1 MNSGRFRVDSDGDTD
16 MTVPQPVYEFITA
29 PKLSSWNQA
38 ALVKWS
44 NDREH
49 YMARI
54 AERCAV
60 TGEDPHSIAVSAKS
74 SLSTE
79 ILTTVARYGLKKL
92 AADITDADI
101 VAAIEK
107 RCASFKNAHVPDVT
121 LFFKERLNMNM
132 KDDDSD
138 ARVLQYF
145 TDFDRLIKENGFT
158 SMLGATGVG
167 FGSMPREVRM
177 KQRCKILIDNIQ
189 PEMLKIEIERLVKSE
204 CHAAA
209 KDDVELFELIASRSR
224 LQQHYHMLSQEFRQK
239 EPKRDA
245 KKPFDSRKRSDPPR
259 ALPAISFVGGAGK
272 NDPPRTGCWV
282 CKGAHWLKD
291 CPVATQLQ
299 KDEAQSKMRE
309 MRGSRRVNRLK
320 KFSGGDSQLSVRIN
334 DLIDVPFCPDSG
346 ADSNVVPRHIVNEL
360 LDLSSNVILTNL
372 SSPVVVEVADGR
384 QVRCD
389 TEATLDLKIS
399 TAAGPVNILAVKCLV
414 LNAQGDEFL
423 LGRVTLKSLGIDVER
438 MFEQL
443 AASPNN
449 EDAPDNLAEEPSL
462 GVDSNTEIENL
473 LGKMVDEAVENGFP
487 AERRGELAALVKEF
501 RDCWRVRI
509 APDDAARLEPL
520 KVQLKDGATP
530 FRCKPRRYPPLQ
542 SQFLRE
548 YTQQLEAFGLIRK
561 NNQSRWAC
569 AAVPVKKPG
578 SKDEFRIT
586 TDYRPLNS
594 MTVPIAGTTPILS
607 VVTSAVK
614 GSFGF
619 ASFDMLKGFWQL
631 PLHGESQEIFS
642 FMTEDTIYTPT
653 RVPQGATDSALHFQ
667 NQMQFAF
674 EPLLYHSLLVWIDD
688 VIVYAANVT
697 EFLQVLR
704 KFFEIL
710 NEFNLKLNAMKS
722 QLFQHQVKWCGK
734 LISGDGVEHDPERI
748 SALQEL
754 PLPSTAADLQYFL
767 CASNWMRDSIVDYAS
782 HAAPLQ
788 AKLDLALQG
797 SGRRRTAGLRIPLV
811 WTAEEEKCFNSV
823 LLVIGNSVPLS
834 FPSVEHEICMFTDAS
849 DHDWAVVLTQ
859 VAEWDSS
866 VPVHEQKHQLLVCKG
881 GVFRNAQLNWSIVE
895 KEAFP
900 IVMACTNLEYLLQ
913 RSRGFRLYCDHANL
927 IAIFSPSTE
936 IKKHIRAKLQRWA
949 MRLTGYNYSIVHIP
963 GENNVWAD
971 IVSRWG
977 RTPENQSSVKKI
989 LHVQT
994 RRAVQAS
1001 TLRPLEDGEFVWPSL
1016 ADIEASQ
1023 RRHVKTLA
1031 RTHAIKDGV
1040 IFVVEKPW
1048 IPSADNDLLARLLV
1062 VAHCGMQGHR
1072 GEHAM
1077 VNALRR
1083 FDITNVAVV
1092 VKEFVRACL
1101 LCKHVKGSL
1110 VIQRPWGPTLVC
1122 KIRNE
1127 VLHWDFL
1134 FLGDSHGDQRYLLV
1148 LKDGLTHYCELFAC
1162 ASPTAAVA
1170 AEAMLDWQKRFGS
1183 PAIWVSDSGSHFKN
1197 ELIATLSSRLKAQ
1210 QQFVPAYSPWINGT
1224 VERLNRDVL
1233 QVLRALL
1240 LEYKLDTKEWFYLL
1254 PIVQSSLNH
1263 TQLPSL
1269 GNKSPVELFTG
1280 LPSASALDFV
1290 WKPTSKNG
1298 VVPINM
1304 GKPQI
1309 EKWLSSLRKS
1319 LADMHQEVICIKE
1332 RTRLQ
1337 QQANKKGA
1345 VCNFTEGD
1353 FVLWSR
1359 VDSRLSGNKL
1369 MVRWV
1374 GPFRVLESLPHSFVI
1389 EHLITKSKFDVH
1401 GSRLKFYADS
1411 SLNANEELIEHI
1423 STQGVVLGVAAF
1435 KEFRLNCDLRR
1446 WELLVSWQGFE
1457 AVEDSWESLADLYK
1471 DVPTKV
1477 IEFAASSTSQE
1488 FKKAVHQLSKP

>member
-1 MNSGRFRVDSDGDTD
+1 
-16 MTVPQPVYEFITA
+16 
-29 PKLSSWNQA
+29 
-38 ALVKWS
+38 
-44 NDREH
+44 
-49 YMARI
+49 
-54 AERCAV
+54 
-60 TGEDPHSIAVSAKS
+60 
-74 SLSTE
+74 
-79 ILTTVARYGLKKL
+79 
-92 AADITDADI
+92 
-101 VAAIEK
+101 
-107 RCASFKNAHVPDVT
+107 
-121 LFFKERLNMNM
+121 
-132 KDDDSD
+132 
-138 ARVLQYF
+138 
-145 TDFDRLIKENGFT
+145 
-158 SMLGATGVG
+158 MLGATGVG
-167 FGSMPREVRM
+167 FDSVPREVRM

-209 KDDVELFELIASRSR
+209 KDVVLYELIASRSR
-224 LQQHYHMLSQEFRQK
+224 LQQHCHMLSQEFRQK

-245 KKPFDSRKRSDPPR
+245 KKPFDSRKKSDPPR
-259 ALPAISFVGGAGK
+259 ALPSTLRVG
-272 NDPPRTGCWV
+272 
-282 CKGAHWLKD
+282 
-291 CPVATQLQ
+291 
-299 KDEAQSKMRE
+299 
-309 MRGSRRVNRLK
+309 
-320 KFSGGDSQLSVRIN
+320 
-334 DLIDVPFCPDSG
+334 G

-389 TEATLDLKIS
+389 KEATLDLKIA

-414 LNAQGDEFL
+414 LNAQGDEYL

-443 AASPNN
+443 AACPNN
-449 EDAPDNLAEEPSL
+449 EDAPEDLTEEPSL
-462 GVDSNTEIENL
+462 GVDSNTEIEL
-473 LGKMVDEAVENGFP
+473 LLDKMADEAVENGYP
-487 AERRGELAALVKEF
+487 AERRGELAALAKEF
-501 RDCWRVRI
+501 RDCWR
-509 APDDAARLEPL
+509 
-520 KVQLKDGATP
+520 
-530 FRCKPRRYPPLQ
+530 

-548 YTQQLEAFGLIRK
+548 YTQQLEACGLIRK

-594 MTVPIAGTTPILS
+594 MTVPIAGTTLNLS
-607 VVTSAVK
+607 VVTSA
-614 GSFGF
+614 
-619 ASFDMLKGFWQL
+619 QL
-631 PLHGESQEIFS
+631 PLHDESQEIFS

-653 RVPQGATDSALHFQ
+653 RVPQGDTDSALHFQ
-667 NQMQFAF
+667 NQMQLAF
-674 EPLLYHSLLVWIDD
+674 EPLLYKSLLVWIDD
-688 VIVYAANVT
+688 VIVYAANAT
-697 EFLQVLR
+697 ELLHVLR

-710 NEFNLKLNAMKS
+710 KEFNLKLNASKS

-767 CASNWMRDSIVDYAS
+767 CASNWLRDSIVDYAR

-788 AKLDLALQG
+788 AKLNMALKG
-797 SGRRRTAGLRIPLV
+797 SGRRRTAGLRIPLM
-811 WTAEEEKCFNSV
+811 WTSEEEKCYNLLV
-823 LLVIGNSVPLS
+823 LVIGNSVPLS
-834 FPSVEHEICMFTDAS
+834 FPSAEHEICMFTDAS
-849 DHDWAVVLTQ
+849 DQGWAVVLTQ

-900 IVMACTNLEYLLQ
+900 IVMAC
-913 RSRGFRLYCDHANL
+913 
-927 IAIFSPSTE
+927 
-936 IKKHIRAKLQRWA
+936 
-949 MRLTGYNYSIVHIP
+949 
-963 GENNVWAD
+963 ENNVWAD

-977 RTPENQSSVKKI
+977 KTPDNQSSVKKI
-989 LHVQT
+989 LYVQT
-994 RRAVQAS
+994 RRGVQAS
-1001 TLRPLEDGEFVWPSL
+1001 TLHLLVEGDFVWPSL
-1016 ADIEASQ
+1016 ADIKDSQ
-1023 RRHVKTLA
+1023 RRHVKTLLL
-1031 RTHAIKDGV
+1031 THEIKDGV
-1040 IFVVEKPW
+1040 IFVAEKPW
-1048 IPSADNDLLARLLV
+1048 IPSTDKELLARLLE

-1077 VNALRR
+1077 ANVLRR

-1092 VKEFVRACL
+1092 VMEFVRACH
-1101 LCKHVKGSL
+1101 LCKHIMGSH
-1110 VIQRPWGPTLVC
+1110 VIQRLWGPTLEC
-1122 KIRNE
+1122 KVRNQ
-1127 VLHWDFL
+1127 VLHLDFL
-1134 FLGDSHGDQRYLLV
+1134 FLGESHGDHRYLLV
-1148 LKDGLTHYCELFAC
+1148 LKDGLTHYCELFA
-1162 ASPTAAVA
+1162 
-1170 AEAMLDWQKRFGS
+1170 
-1183 PAIWVSDSGSHFKN
+1183 
-1197 ELIATLSSRLKAQ
+1197 
-1210 QQFVPAYSPWINGT
+1210 
-1224 VERLNRDVL
+1224 LNLDVL

-1254 PIVQSSLNH
+1254 PAVQSSLNH

-1269 GNKSPVELFTG
+1269 GSKSPVELFTG
-1280 LPSASALDFV
+1280 LPSASELDFV
-1290 WKPTSKNG
+1290 WKPTNKNG
-1298 VVPINM
+1298 VVPIDM
-1304 GKPQI
+1304 GKPQL
-1309 EKWLSSLRKS
+1309 EKWLSSMRKG
-1319 LADMHQEVICIKE
+1319 LAEMHKEVISIKE

-1401 GSRLKFYADS
+1401 GSRLKFYADAS
-1411 SLNANEELIEHI
+1411 MNVNEELIEHI

-1435 KEFRLNCDLRR
+1435 KEFRFNRDLRR

-1457 AVEDSWESLADLYK
+1457 AVGDSWEGLTDLYK

-1477 IEFAASSTSQE
+1477 IEFAASSSSQD
-1488 FKKAVHQLSKP
+1488 FKEAVQHLSKPHAWTTIKRHIIGHKFSNEHLQDHLYPVAHMLWRYMSASLIQTIWCAHLRRMDSDPIESTAEMAIMMTRLEAGMRNLARLAEAQAGDSDDHTVAAVLKGYVVTVWGLLEI